1 MPQRILHLSS
11 LPRTHTEMTQKIH
24 LFHDPNKLPSPKTV
38 PSIGKNYSVT
48 SIFSTYFTN
57 SIVANGPS
65 LSLNMM
71 ENGNNSTQSVKADYE
86 KGGFNMN

>member
-1 MPQRILHLSS
+1 MKKTKLIPLKV
-11 LPRTHTEMTQKIH
+11 TKIY
-24 LFHDPNKLPSPKTV
+24 FYDPNKLPSPKTV

-57 SIVANGPS
+57 FIVANGPS

-86 KGGFNMN
+86 KGGFNMNWTEFYWMQ